1 MRIEARPDIAGFIK
15 EEDVRD
21 CRHDVLDGLEEG
33 DNAFMF
39 PLSVFS
45 SDSLMISDFAATRK
59 LFFISDMVRL
69 IFSAT
74 KNDVAFISFSMI
86 CRMAAECVLYVI

>member
-15 EEDVRD
+15 EEDIRD

-39 PLSVFS
+39 PLSRVFQ
-45 SDSLMISDFAATRK
+45 
-59 LFFISDMVRL
+59 
-69 IFSAT
+69 
-74 KNDVAFISFSMI
+74 
-86 CRMAAECVLYVI
+86 